1 MPLVEQ
7 ELLTLPKHMI
17 SPPGFSE
24 VRVTRSL
31 VLCAWFVDCCLS
43 FCTFSFGHCVVCSS
57 SIYRFCLLLWHLQP
71 LRILFFLI
79 FDPNT
84 YLNMVSLDLTFWL
97 GTTIYFEHR
106 CRWKMNLIRE
116 QEISKNEIQP
126 QIITTIF
133 FLRKTH
139 FNLF

>member
-1 MPLVEQ
+1 
-7 ELLTLPKHMI
+7 
-17 SPPGFSE
+17 
-24 VRVTRSL
+24 
-31 VLCAWFVDCCLS
+31 
-43 FCTFSFGHCVVCSS
+43 
-57 SIYRFCLLLWHLQP
+57 
-71 LRILFFLI
+71 
-79 FDPNT
+79 
-84 YLNMVSLDLTFWL
+84 MVSLDLTFWL
-97 GTTIYFEHR
+97 GTQTYFEHR